1 MKRRDPN
8 KPRLCAQELGKKK
21 LILGITGSFGSGK
34 TTVARMFGSFGAQI
48 IDADK
53 LAHRYIS
60 LESSAYKK
68 IIDIFGKGIL
78 KKNRIIDRGKL
89 ARIAFNNKN
98 LLLRLNNI
106 IHPQVIR
113 IIKSKIKLSRSKVVV
128 LDAPL
133 LLEAGLKKIVDKL
146 IVVKITRVKQIKRI
160 KNKPRTFFDGKVLRK
175 YKKVRGKTSPS
186 KADILKRIKYQIP
199 LQRKIRL
206 ADFVID
212 NSGSIQK
219 TKKQVERIRRL
230 LWKN

>member
-1 MKRRDPN
+1 MKRQNPD
-8 KPRLCAQELGKKK
+8 KKK
-21 LILGITGSFGSGK
+21 LILGLTGSFGSGK
-34 TTVARMFGSFGAQI
+34 TSVARMFGYFGAQI

-53 LAHRYIS
+53 LAHRCIS
-60 LESSAYKK
+60 PGGSAYKK
-68 IIDIFGKGIL
+68 IINIFGKRIL
-78 KKNRIIDRGKL
+78 KKNGIINRGKL
-89 ARIAFNNKN
+89 ASIAFNNKN

-106 IHPQVIR
+106 IHPEVIR
-113 IIKSKIKLSRSKVVV
+113 IIKNKIKLSRSKVIV

-133 LLEAGLKKIVDKL
+133 LLEAGLEKIVDKL

-160 KNKPRTFFDGKVLRK
+160 QD
-175 YKKVRGKTSPS
+175 KTSLS
-186 KADILKRIKYQIP
+186 TKDILKRVKYQIP

-212 NSGSIQK
+212 NSSSLQE